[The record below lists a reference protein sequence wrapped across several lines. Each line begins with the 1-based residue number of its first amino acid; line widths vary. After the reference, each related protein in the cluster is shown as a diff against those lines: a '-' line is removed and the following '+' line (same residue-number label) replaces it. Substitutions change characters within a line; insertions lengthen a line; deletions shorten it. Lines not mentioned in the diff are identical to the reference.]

1 MSDGL
6 INPDAIPIPAANTWE
21 LESAAA
27 GMKSDGGDISQAGHD
42 IKSTWAGLQSVY
54 SAPESET
61 LFAAVDP
68 VSTKGDDAETAL
80 NTAAQA
86 LETFAET
93 AQRIRGE
100 LFAAQGEARQLLA
113 DIEGDEDWNSG
124 EHPFDFESE
133 KGQEHDALLSLI
145 NGLVHEYQEAERT
158 CANAIT
164 GTFGGTTFIAGD
176 AEGTT
181 QPGADEMVYGFD
193 EPLENVATPWG
204 TPQGIDHFW
213 TVDAALAA
221 WDVVRGS
228 VEDVGGAVGAYG
240 EPGWF
245 TGDWGDNFD
254 AYWGDVLAGMGAAAG
269 VWNPETQDWTN
280 SFGEGVQVSTDAGL
294 SALHGFFPWTEL
306 EERPGYAWGTLGTNA
321 AFIVGGVALSMTGV
335 GAVVGVPMAASRLT
349 RIFGGIGSGEGVPG
363 GGEGSGGYDGSEGNG
378 NGGNR
383 PRSEGSGSQSPQALE
398 EGGISADDHYES
410 SGIGGMNESLSE
422 LENSQTQGPPTTSS
436 EEPAPTPT
444 PERSP
449 EPSHQPDAEKPAPS
463 LESDTDS
470 DAPEQR
476 PEQNEQRDPTAQ
488 EVDEAFAELAR
499 NNDDLANDTD
509 SVDDGRAPVFSD
521 DDLWAMSPLEDS
533 GSNGGAGADSRI
545 PVASSGAEL
554 RADGTFDNSANPSSG
569 AQGDSD
575 PVTVHEDQR
584 PATGDSRSGGPPEP
598 PRPPGPPG
606 PSFPDPSEG
615 KTPDAQYPEE
625 SQSLTQGDGETDPD
639 ILNSRPGDGYY
650 LGTGEFVDVGHRDAS
665 GAYVDEFGD
674 RFIDVPQS
682 PEAANTYRRVINSTE
697 STQEIHQSTGYNLD
711 VLNQVKEHLFLRE
724 HTNVATPPTGET
736 LNGKFAP
743 VNHIAEFWE
752 LAESGDINLPEK
764 SQEADKFHR
773 LLIHEYV
780 ESRLMEAG
788 IPYRAHGPEMWDEGV
803 YFPNPDQHGAH
814 DIAPHE
820 HNQDIFIVWRRY
832 GIPEPDFEIADDL
845 SNIDDIVDIVIGF
858 KGLK

>member
-21 LESAAA
+21 IESAAA

-68 VSTKGDDAETAL
+68 VSAKGDDVETAL

-100 LFAAQGEARQLLA
+100 LIAARGEARQFLA

-124 EHPFDFESE
+124 EHPFDFESK
-133 KGQEHDALLSLI
+133 KGQEHDALLSRI

-213 TVDAALAA
+213 TVDAAWAA

-378 NGGNR
+378 NGNGGNR
-383 PRSEGSGSQSPQALE
+383 PRSADSGSQSPQAPE

-410 SGIGGMNESLSE
+410 SGIGGMNESLSD
-422 LENSQTQGPPTTSS
+422 LENSQTQGPPTT
-436 EEPAPTPT
+436 PDTPPPSQGVPDRPST
-444 PERSP
+444 TSNSDVPVSDEASPLER
-449 EPSHQPDAEKPAPS
+449 A
-463 LESDTDS
+463 
-470 DAPEQR
+470 DAPEHVRAPEHDVVGAELPELTSREAQEELTLAEMIR
-476 PEQNEQRDPTAQ
+476 NDPELLRILEDIDADLPEQLDSTDPDAPWAISPLREPEMAMAGGSGEGGGPSHNGGGPLDTPTAGTEHNHADTPGTSSGDSFHGGSSGSQ
-488 EVDEAFAELAR
+488 GYFESNEFNFPTGDSELAEEEKNNNPQIEISDYIPGGSLQANEYHNGEQLGHTLERHVEKSDHYLRQRTLQNPDPPGIPFSGKVAGRYKDLETAELATATAIRMRGEEIQEWLDLDPSLPENHSLVLRDVEVNLGEIGFALERQGSKNNPTGWIPRDPR
-499 NNDDLANDTD
+499 NVRVL
-509 SVDDGRAPVFSD
+509 
-521 DDLWAMSPLEDS
+521 
-533 GSNGGAGADSRI
+533 
-545 PVASSGAEL
+545 L
-554 RADGTFDNSANPSSG
+554 RYHPDFDP
-569 AQGDSD
+569 
-575 PVTVHEDQR
+575 PYYVH
-584 PATGDSRSGGPPEP
+584 T
-598 PRPPGPPG
+598 
-606 PSFPDPSEG
+606 SFP
-615 KTPDAQYPEE
+615 TPAPN
-625 SQSLTQGDGETDPD
+625 T
-639 ILNSRPGDGYY
+639 NPG
-650 LGTGEFVDVGHRDAS
+650 F
-665 GAYVDEFGD
+665 
-674 RFIDVPQS
+674 
-682 PEAANTYRRVINSTE
+682 
-697 STQEIHQSTGYNLD
+697 
-711 VLNQVKEHLFLRE
+711 NQ
-724 HTNVATPPTGET
+724 
-736 LNGKFAP
+736 
-743 VNHIAEFWE
+743 
-752 LAESGDINLPEK
+752 
-764 SQEADKFHR
+764 
-773 LLIHEYV
+773 
-780 ESRLMEAG
+780 
-788 IPYRAHGPEMWDEGV
+788 
-803 YFPNPDQHGAH
+803 
-814 DIAPHE
+814 
-820 HNQDIFIVWRRY
+820 
-832 GIPEPDFEIADDL
+832 
-845 SNIDDIVDIVIGF
+845 
-858 KGLK
+858 